1 MSDEYYYRK
10 QRRPENLK
18 FFDKE
23 TLDAF
28 GKFNSLVMK
37 EGKLP
42 KKVKELI
49 AVACAYNTRC
59 PWCIEGH
66 VKAALREGS
75 TKEEVAEAIAI
86 AAALSA
92 GAVMAHRG
100 FALDVEKSET
110 K

>member
-10 QRRPENLK
+10 QRSPENLK

-23 TLDAF
+23 MLDAF
-28 GKFNSLVMK
+28 GKFDFLVMK
-37 EGKLP
+37 EGRLP

-49 AVACAYNTRC
+49 AVACAYNARC

-66 VKAALREGS
+66 TKAALRES
-75 TKEEVAEAIAI
+75 ATKEEIADAIAI

-92 GAVMAHRG
+92 GAAMAHRG
-100 FALDVEKSET
+100 FALDVEKPES

>member
-10 QRRPENLK
+10 QRSSENLK
-18 FFDKE
+18 YFDKE
-23 TLDAF
+23 MLDAF
-28 GKFNSLVMK
+28 GKFNSLTMK

-42 KKVKELI
+42 KKIKELV

-66 VKAALREGS
+66 AKAALKAGA
-75 TKEEVAEAIAI
+75 TKEEIAEVIAI
-86 AAALSA
+86 ASALSA

-100 FALDVEKSET
+100 FALDAESPEGK
-110 K
+110 